1 MVEKCY
7 DFFGCRRIQCSMFNE
22 DETRECWEVD
32 GTLNNCM
39 DGKQLVGDYI
49 EDKITFCRHCLYYK
63 YRMDL
68 N

>member
-7 DFFGCRRIQCSMFNE
+7 DFFGCRRIQCPMFNE

-32 GTLNNCM
+32 GTLNNCV